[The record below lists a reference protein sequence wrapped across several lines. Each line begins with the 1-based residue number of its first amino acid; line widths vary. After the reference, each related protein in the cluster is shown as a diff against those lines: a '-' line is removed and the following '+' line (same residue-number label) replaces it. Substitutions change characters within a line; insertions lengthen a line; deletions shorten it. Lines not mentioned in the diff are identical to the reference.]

1 MHEMSI
7 AQNLI
12 RILEQEMTQNEA
24 RKLLRVKIS
33 YGRISAIVPEALQT
47 AFQALTRQTPLEG
60 AVMETREVPLKVRCR
75 ECATEFSPQDQDLLI
90 MTCTSCGAEFG
101 HEVISGK
108 ELLVEEI
115 EVE

>member
-7 AQNLI
+7 AQSLI
-12 RILEQEMTQNEA
+12 HIVEQEMAKNNA

-47 AFQALTRQTPLEG
+47 AFQALTRQTPLDG
-60 AVMETREVPLKVRCR
+60 AVLETSEVPLKVRCR
-75 ECATEFSPQDQDLLI
+75 ECGTEFSPEDHDLLI
-90 MTCTSCGAEFG
+90 MTCTSCGSEFG
-101 HEVISGK
+101 HEVLSGR
-108 ELLVEEI
+108 ELMIEEM

>member
-12 RILEQEMTQNEA
+12 RILEQEMTQNQA

-60 AVMETREVPLKVRCR
+60 AMLETREVPLKVRCR
-75 ECATEFSPQDQDLLI
+75 ECATDFSPQDRDLLI

-108 ELLVEEI
+108 ELLVEEM